1 MIVVCG
7 EALFDVFAA
16 GERATA
22 IDLSACQGGSP
33 FNLATGIARLGGSA
47 SFFGGLSRDL
57 FGCKLHAA
65 LASEGVDLSAAPRPD
80 APTALVMVSVDDR
93 GVPVYTFY
101 GNGTADRTVTPADL
115 ESVPID
121 AEAVHVGSYCM
132 VVEPVA
138 STLRLLV
145 DRQRGH
151 SLIVYDPNVRLT
163 IEPDV
168 DKWRESVRW
177 MQRRADVLKVSEE
190 DIHALYPGMRVDTF
204 ISESLEAGVALVVVT
219 WGERGVVAV
228 TRSQLAVEVPAV
240 PVTVVDTVGAG
251 DTFQA
256 GLLAWLQRAG
266 KLTRHAVEGLGQDEL
281 LEALRFAARAAAITC
296 SRRGADLPYT
306 SELAD
311 TTAFELPQVIRHF
324 FKEK

>member
-7 EALFDVFAA
+7 EALFDVFAT
-16 GERATA
+16 GERPTA
-22 IDLSACQGGSP
+22 VDLSACQGGSP
-33 FNLATGIARLGGSA
+33 FNLATGIVRLGGNA
-47 SFFGGLSRDL
+47 SFFGGLSHDL
-57 FGCKLHAA
+57 FGRKLHAA
-65 LASEGVDLSAAPRPD
+65 LAAEGVDLSAAPRPD

-101 GNGTADRTVTPADL
+101 GSGTADRMVTPSDL
-115 ESVPID
+115 ERVPVD
-121 AEAVHVGSYCM
+121 VESVHVGSYCM

-138 STLRLLV
+138 STLRALV
-145 DRQRGH
+145 DRQGGR

-168 DKWRESVRW
+168 AKWRESVRW

-204 ISESLEAGVALVVVT
+204 INESLDAGVALVVVT

-240 PVTVVDTVGAG
+240 PVAVVDTVGAG

-266 KLTRHAVEGLGQDEL
+266 KLTRQAVEGLGQDEL

-311 TTAFELPQVIRHF
+311 TTAFELPQL
-324 FKEK
+324 

>member
-1 MIVVCG
+1 
-7 EALFDVFAA
+7 
-16 GERATA
+16 
-22 IDLSACQGGSP
+22 
-33 FNLATGIARLGGSA
+33 
-47 SFFGGLSRDL
+47 
-57 FGCKLHAA
+57 
-65 LASEGVDLSAAPRPD
+65 
-80 APTALVMVSVDDR
+80 MVSVDER

-101 GNGTADRTVTPADL
+101 GSGTADRMVCLADL
-115 ESVPID
+115 ERVP
-121 AEAVHVGSYCM
+121 AGVEAIHVGSYCM

-138 STLRLLV
+138 STLRALV
-145 DRQRGH
+145 ERQRGR
-151 SLIVYDPNVRLT
+151 SLIVYDPNVRLA

-168 DKWRESVRW
+168 DTWRESVRW

-190 DIHALYPGMRVDTF
+190 DIRALYPGMRVDTF
-204 ISESLEAGVALVVVT
+204 IAESLNAGAALVVVT

-281 LEALRFAARAAAITC
+281 VEALRFAARAAAITC

-306 SELAD
+306 SDLA
-311 TTAFELPQVIRHF
+311 QS
-324 FKEK
+324 

>member
-7 EALFDVFAA
+7 EALFDVFATREA
-16 GERATA
+16 AA
-22 IDLSACQGGSP
+22 SFDLSACQGGSP
-33 FNLATGIARLGGSA
+33 FNLATGVARLGGSA
-47 SFFGGLSRDL
+47 SFFGGLSRDM
-57 FGCKLHAA
+57 FGRKLYAA
-65 LASEGVDLSAAPRPD
+65 LEAEGVDLSAAPRPD
-80 APTALVMVSVDDR
+80 APTALVMVSVDER

-101 GNGTADRTVTPADL
+101 GSGTAERAVGLADL
-115 ESVPID
+115 EAIPGNV
-121 AEAVHVGSYCM
+121 EAIHVGSYCM

-138 STLRLLV
+138 SSLRALV
-145 DRQRGH
+145 ERQRGR

-168 DKWRESVRW
+168 DKWRDTLRW
-177 MQRRADVLKVSEE
+177 MQRHSDVL
-190 DIHALYPGMRVDTF
+190 
-204 ISESLEAGVALVVVT
+204 LVVVT

-266 KLTRHAVEGLGQDEL
+266 KLTRQAVEGLVQDEL
-281 LEALRFAARAAAITC
+281 VEALRFAARAAAITC

-311 TTAFELPQVIRHF
+311 ADAFDLPHP
-324 FKEK
+324 

>member
-16 GERATA
+16 GERAA
-22 IDLSACQGGSP
+22 SVDLSACQGGSP
-33 FNLATGIARLGGSA
+33 FNLATGLARLGGKA

-57 FGCKLHAA
+57 FGRRLHAA
-65 LASEGVDLSAAPRPD
+65 LAAEGVDLAAAPRPD
-80 APTALVMVSVDDR
+80 APTALVMVGVDDR

-101 GNGTADRTVTPADL
+101 GSGTAERAVSIADLARVPADAQA
-115 ESVPID
+115 I
-121 AEAVHVGSYCM
+121 HVGSYCM

-138 STLRLLV
+138 SSLRALV
-145 DRQRGH
+145 ERQRGR

-163 IEPDV
+163 IAPDV
-168 DKWRESVRW
+168 GAWRESVRW
-177 MQRRADVLKVSEE
+177 MQGRADVLKVSEE
-190 DIHALYPGMRVDTF
+190 DIHALYPDMRVDTF
-204 ISESLEAGVALVVVT
+204 IAESLKAGVALVVVT

-266 KLTRHAVEGLGQDEL
+266 KLTRRAVEGLAQDEL
-281 LEALRFAARAAAITC
+281 VEALRFAARAAAITC

-311 TTAFELPQVIRHF
+311 AEALDMPQP
-324 FKEK
+324 

>member
-7 EALFDVFAA
+7 EALFDVFAT
-16 GERATA
+16 GERPTA
-22 IDLSACQGGSP
+22 VDLSACQGGSP
-33 FNLATGIARLGGSA
+33 FNLATGIVRLGGNA
-47 SFFGGLSRDL
+47 SFFGGLSHDL
-57 FGCKLHAA
+57 FGRKLHAA
-65 LASEGVDLSAAPRPD
+65 LAAEGVGLSAAPRPD

-93 GVPVYTFY
+93 GLPVYTFY
-101 GNGTADRTVTPADL
+101 GSGTADRMVTPSDL
-115 ESVPID
+115 ERVPVD
-121 AEAVHVGSYCM
+121 VESVHVGSYCM

-138 STLRLLV
+138 STLRALV
-145 DRQRGH
+145 DRQGGR

-168 DKWRESVRW
+168 AKWRESVRW

-204 ISESLEAGVALVVVT
+204 INESLDAGVALVVVT

-240 PVTVVDTVGAG
+240 PVAVVDTVGAG

-266 KLTRHAVEGLGQDEL
+266 KLTRQAVEGLGQDEL

-311 TTAFELPQVIRHF
+311 TTAFELPQL
-324 FKEK
+324 

>member
-1 MIVVCG
+1 
-7 EALFDVFAA
+7 LFDVFAA
-16 GERATA
+16 VEGAEARAAA
-22 IDLSACQGGSP
+22 IGLSACQGGSP
-33 FNLATGIARLGGSA
+33 FNLATGVARLGGTA

-57 FGCKLHAA
+57 FGRKLHAA
-65 LASEGVDLSAAPRPD
+65 LAAEGVDLAAAPRPD
-80 APTALVMVSVDDR
+80 APTALVMVGVDDR

-101 GNGTADRTVTPADL
+101 GSGTAERMVTLADL
-115 ESVPID
+115 DQVPVD
-121 AEAVHVGSYCM
+121 VEAVHVGSYCM

-138 STLRLLV
+138 STLRALV
-145 DRQRGH
+145 DRQRSR

-168 DKWRESVRW
+168 GIWRESVRW
-177 MQRRADVLKVSEE
+177 MQRRCDVLKVSEE
-190 DIHALYPGMRVDTF
+190 DIQALYPGMRVDTF
-204 ISESLEAGVALVVVT
+204 IAESLDAGAALVVVT

-281 LEALRFAARAAAITC
+281 VDALRFAARAAAITC

-311 TTAFELPQVIRHF
+311 AAGFEF
-324 FKEK
+324 FYKE

>member
-7 EALFDVFAA
+7 EALFDVFAT
-16 GERATA
+16 GERPTA
-22 IDLSACQGGSP
+22 VDLSACQGGSP
-33 FNLATGIARLGGSA
+33 FNLATGIVRLGGNA
-47 SFFGGLSRDL
+47 SFFGGLSHDL
-57 FGCKLHAA
+57 FGRRLHAA
-65 LASEGVDLSAAPRPD
+65 LAAEGVDLSAAPRPD

-101 GNGTADRTVTPADL
+101 GSGTADRMVTPSDL
-115 ESVPID
+115 ERVPVD
-121 AEAVHVGSYCM
+121 VESVHVGSYCM

-138 STLRLLV
+138 STLRALV
-145 DRQRGH
+145 DRQGGR

-168 DKWRESVRW
+168 AKWRESVRW

-204 ISESLEAGVALVVVT
+204 INESLDAGVALVVVT

-240 PVTVVDTVGAG
+240 PVAVVDTVGAG

-266 KLTRHAVEGLGQDEL
+266 KLTRQAVEGLGQDEL

-311 TTAFELPQVIRHF
+311 TTAFELPQL
-324 FKEK
+324 

>member
-7 EALFDVFAA
+7 EALFDVFATREA
-16 GERATA
+16 AA
-22 IDLSACQGGSP
+22 SFDLSACQGGSP
-33 FNLATGIARLGGSA
+33 FNLATGVARLGGSA
-47 SFFGGLSRDL
+47 SFFGGLSRDM
-57 FGCKLHAA
+57 FGRKLYAA
-65 LASEGVDLSAAPRPD
+65 LEAEGVDLSAAPRPD
-80 APTALVMVSVDDR
+80 APTALVMVSVDER

-101 GNGTADRTVTPADL
+101 GSGTAERAVGLADL
-115 ESVPID
+115 EAIPGNV
-121 AEAVHVGSYCM
+121 EAIHVGSYCM

-138 STLRLLV
+138 SSLRALV
-145 DRQRGH
+145 ERQRGR

-168 DKWRESVRW
+168 DKWRDTLRW
-177 MQRRADVLKVSEE
+177 MQRRSDVLKVSEE

-204 ISESLEAGVALVVVT
+204 IAESLEAGVALVVVT

-266 KLTRHAVEGLGQDEL
+266 KLTRQAVEGLVQDEL
-281 LEALRFAARAAAITC
+281 VEALRFAARAAAITC

-311 TTAFELPQVIRHF
+311 ADAFDLPHP
-324 FKEK
+324 

>member
-7 EALFDVFAA
+7 EALFDVFAT
-16 GERATA
+16 GERPTA
-22 IDLSACQGGSP
+22 VDLSACQGGSP
-33 FNLATGIARLGGSA
+33 FNLATGIVRLGGNA
-47 SFFGGLSRDL
+47 SFFGGLSHDL
-57 FGCKLHAA
+57 FGRKLHAA
-65 LASEGVDLSAAPRPD
+65 LAAEGVDLSAAPRPD

-101 GNGTADRTVTPADL
+101 GSGTADRMVTPSDL
-115 ESVPID
+115 ERVPVD
-121 AEAVHVGSYCM
+121 VESVHVGSYCM

-138 STLRLLV
+138 STLRALV
-145 DRQRGH
+145 DRQGGR

-168 DKWRESVRW
+168 AKWRESVRW

-204 ISESLEAGVALVVVT
+204 INESLDAGVALVVVT

-240 PVTVVDTVGAG
+240 PVAVVDTVGAG

-266 KLTRHAVEGLGQDEL
+266 KLTRQAVEDLGQDEL

-311 TTAFELPQVIRHF
+311 TTAFELPQL
-324 FKEK
+324 

>member
-16 GERATA
+16 GERAAA

-33 FNLATGIARLGGSA
+33 FNLATGIARLGGAA

-57 FGCKLHAA
+57 FGRRLHAA
-65 LASEGVDLSAAPRPD
+65 LEAEGVDLSAAPRPD
-80 APTALVMVSVDDR
+80 APTALVMVGVDER
-93 GVPVYTFY
+93 GVPRYTFY
-101 GNGTADRTVTPADL
+101 GNGTADRIVRLADL
-115 ESVPID
+115 ERVPENVAAI
-121 AEAVHVGSYCM
+121 HVGSYCM

-138 STLRLLV
+138 ATLRALV
-145 DRQRGH
+145 ERQRGR
-151 SLIVYDPNVRLT
+151 SLIVYDPNVRLA

-168 DKWRESVRW
+168 DTWRESVRW

-190 DIHALYPGMRVDTF
+190 DIRALYPGMRVDTF
-204 ISESLEAGVALVVVT
+204 IGESLNAGAALVVVT

-256 GLLAWLQRAG
+256 GLLAWLQGAG

-281 LEALRFAARAAAITC
+281 VEALRFAARAAAVTC

-306 SELAD
+306 SDLLES
-311 TTAFELPQVIRHF
+311 
-324 FKEK
+324 

>member
-16 GERATA
+16 GERAA
-22 IDLSACQGGSP
+22 SVDLSACQGGSP
-33 FNLATGIARLGGSA
+33 FNLATGLARLGGKA
-47 SFFGGLSRDL
+47 SFFGGLSRDM
-57 FGCKLHAA
+57 FGRRLHAA
-65 LASEGVDLSAAPRPD
+65 LAAEGVDLAAAPRPD
-80 APTALVMVSVDDR
+80 APTALVMVGVDDR

-101 GNGTADRTVTPADL
+101 GSGTAERMVNPADL
-115 ESVPID
+115 ARVPAD
-121 AEAVHVGSYCM
+121 AQAIHVGSYCM

-138 STLRLLV
+138 SSLRALV
-145 DRQRGH
+145 ERQRGR

-163 IEPDV
+163 IAPDV
-168 DKWRESVRW
+168 DAWRESVRW

-190 DIHALYPGMRVDTF
+190 DIHALYPGMRIDTF
-204 ISESLEAGVALVVVT
+204 IAQSLEAGVALVVVT

-266 KLTRHAVEGLGQDEL
+266 KLTRRAVEGLVQDDL
-281 LEALRFAARAAAITC
+281 VEALRFAARAAAITC

-311 TTAFELPQVIRHF
+311 AEALDMPQP
-324 FKEK
+324 

>member
-7 EALFDVFAA
+7 EALFDVFAT
-16 GERATA
+16 GERPTA
-22 IDLSACQGGSP
+22 VDLSACQGGSP
-33 FNLATGIARLGGSA
+33 FNLATGIVRLGGNA
-47 SFFGGLSRDL
+47 SFFGGLSHDL
-57 FGCKLHAA
+57 FGRKLHAA
-65 LASEGVDLSAAPRPD
+65 LAAEGVGLSAAPRPD

-101 GNGTADRTVTPADL
+101 GSGTADRMVTPSDL
-115 ESVPID
+115 ERVPVD
-121 AEAVHVGSYCM
+121 VESVHVGSYCM

-138 STLRLLV
+138 STLRALV
-145 DRQRGH
+145 DRQGGR

-168 DKWRESVRW
+168 AKWRESVRW

-204 ISESLEAGVALVVVT
+204 INESLDAGVALVVVT

-240 PVTVVDTVGAG
+240 PVAVVDTVGAG

-266 KLTRHAVEGLGQDEL
+266 KLTRQAVESLVQDDL
-281 LEALRFAARAAAITC
+281 VEALRFAARAAAITC

-311 TTAFELPQVIRHF
+311 TEGFEF
-324 FKEK
+324 FHKK

>member
-7 EALFDVFAA
+7 EALFDVFATQ
-16 GERATA
+16 EKTA
-22 IDLSACQGGSP
+22 SVDLSACQGGSP
-33 FNLATGIARLGGSA
+33 FNLATGVARLGGSA
-47 SFFGGLSRDL
+47 SFFGGLSRDM
-57 FGCKLHAA
+57 FGRKLHAA
-65 LASEGVDLSAAPRPD
+65 LAAEGVDLAAAPRPD

-101 GNGTADRTVTPADL
+101 GSGTAERMVTRSDL
-115 ESVPID
+115 ESVPAD
-121 AEAVHVGSYCM
+121 VEAVHVGSYCM

-138 STLRLLV
+138 STLRALV
-145 DRQRGH
+145 ERQRGR

-177 MQRRADVLKVSEE
+177 MQRHSDVLKVSEE

-204 ISESLEAGVALVVVT
+204 IDESLEAGVALVVVT

-266 KLTRHAVEGLGQDEL
+266 KLTRHAVEGLVQDEL
-281 LEALRFAARAAAITC
+281 VEALRFAARAAAITC

-306 SELAD
+306 SELAGAD
-311 TTAFELPQVIRHF
+311 ALDMPQP
-324 FKEK
+324 